1 MYLNKPLYLELKF
14 NPGSGDGLG
23 LGQGFIGLD
32 NQEINKINI
41 CQPLNCYQHV
51 KINDLYQIFE

>member
-51 KINDLYQIFE
+51 K